1 MNIKMTFPELVDAV
15 SAVTQSPKRVS
26 EIFLKELFM
35 TIADALR
42 NGENVKVRNLGLFKL
57 TNVEARKS
65 VNVNTGEEMEI
76 PSHRKVTFVPDKAL
90 ADAINTPFA
99 SFDTVVLDDA
109 LSEDELKLMAK
120 VEDFDEE
127 YESENKEV
135 KPIAEHVAEENEP
148 KVVPPV
154 FRPRVIEE
162 VQEEALEEHQEEG
175 PEEPVN
181 DIGKESEPTDAISEE
196 SDKIENDEQ
205 IQRIKEEQVNIDE
218 QPSVASNIGS
228 GTSEDEDYCIPEDDD
243 EEYVNESND
252 SEAPKHDGSFT
263 RGFIWGALTMF
274 VLYLV
279 VGGGYF
285 LYQHVKNQ
293 EIIDTALG
301 VDSVVAEN
309 DIATLDDVDEVED
322 ADKAVKISESVEKAA
337 PASEADAQP
346 AVKAERPTLRYD
358 TVTSTKFLTKIAYK
372 HYGNSDFWVY
382 IYEENRA
389 KIKNPNTIAP
399 GTVVVVPPA
408 EKYGIDKNSKESL
421 RAARKKIQEIESGK

>member
-15 SAVTQSPKRVS
+15 SAATQSPKRVS

-109 LSEDELKLMAK
+109 LSEDELKLMAN

-127 YESENKEV
+127 YEAENKEV

-162 VQEEALEEHQEEG
+162 VREEALEEHQEEG

-181 DIGKESEPTDAISEE
+181 DIGKESEPTDAISQE

-205 IQRIKEEQVNIDE
+205 IQQIKEEQVNIDE

-252 SEAPKHDGSFT
+252 SEVPKHDGSFT

-309 DIATLDDVDEVED
+309 DIATLDDVEEVED
-322 ADKAVKISESVEKAA
+322 ADKAVKIAESVEKVA

-346 AVKAERPTLRYD
+346 AFKAERPTLRYD

-389 KIKNPNTIAP
+389 IIKNPNTIAP

>member
-15 SAVTQSPKRVS
+15 SAATQSPKRVS

-109 LSEDELKLMAK
+109 LSEDELKLMAQ

-127 YESENKEV
+127 YEAENKEV

-162 VQEEALEEHQEEG
+162 VREEALEEHQEEG

-205 IQRIKEEQVNIDE
+205 IQQIKEEQVNIDE

-252 SEAPKHDGSFT
+252 SEVPKHDGSFT

-309 DIATLDDVDEVED
+309 DIATLDDVEEVED
-322 ADKAVKISESVEKAA
+322 ADKAVKIAESVEKVA

-389 KIKNPNTIAP
+389 IIKNPNTIAP